1 MKGCLT
7 DQEREF
13 LENLAATFYK
23 FVMNE
28 IVRIQDDFGS
38 FSSLISL
45 IGRESLPDFLVE
57 NRLLRRNAWPIL
69 DIIMEMLI
77 DDYKVKFNY
86 FIQKNLLLFLE
97 GKFKALRVVI
107 LLRLKLFSGNFVP
120 TKPSGMERLH
130 QRLHIQWQKYYSMNT
145 TMIFNGKIPSEQS
158 KIIT

>member
-45 IGRESLPDFLVE
+45 IGRESLPNFLVE

-86 FIQKNLLLFLE
+86 FIQKNLLLFFE
-97 GKFKALRVVI
+97 GK
-107 LLRLKLFSGNFVP
+107 
-120 TKPSGMERLH
+120 TKMV
-130 QRLHIQWQKYYSMNT
+130 
-145 TMIFNGKIPSEQS
+145 
-158 KIIT
+158 